1 MRRLPGC
8 CAACLSNDRNSV
20 GVAAWEAAV
29 ERDCPRG
36 RRGLQLHGIY
46 VTPDQQRRG
55 IGARLLSAVAMAARA
70 QGCDGVLVK
79 AQADAEGFFGSQG
92 LQKLPVLQPNRDY
105 PHRYWLD
112 VTDLD

>member
-1 MRRLPGC
+1 
-8 CAACLSNDRNSV
+8 
-20 GVAAWEAAV
+20 
-29 ERDCPRG
+29 
-36 RRGLQLHGIY
+36 
-46 VTPDQQRRG
+46 
-55 IGARLLSAVAMAARA
+55 MAARA